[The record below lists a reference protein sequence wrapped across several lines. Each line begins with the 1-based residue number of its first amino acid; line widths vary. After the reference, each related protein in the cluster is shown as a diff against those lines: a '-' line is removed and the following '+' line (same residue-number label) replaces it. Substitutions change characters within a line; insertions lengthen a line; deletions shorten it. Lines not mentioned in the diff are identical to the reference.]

1 MKFLLHAIKYSALL
15 LLITM
20 TAATG
25 WASGSRQDDVYR
37 SIMEKKR
44 IRIGISKDYA
54 PLNFNGGERGVEIE
68 MARGLGEF
76 MGVRVELV
84 PLEVGQYEGALVKRT
99 VDVVIGGY
107 SRNLA
112 RARTIWFSEPYLT
125 VTPGVLADM
134 RSLPKTSFGD
144 RFEQKPIAT
153 IWDLKRVPGF
163 RFAVKKGS
171 AYEHLLETEFPDMP
185 RTVVST
191 NEEGISL
198 LNKRDVD
205 GFVHDSLFLEYYF
218 ANSARLRN
226 AFLLLSGGSR
236 IEKIC
241 VGLPFGDAVL
251 KNQVDVFI
259 REKIRLGHI
268 EKWIEEFSKKQ

>member
-20 TAATG
+20 TGATG

-134 RSLPKTSFGD
+134 RSLPKTNFGD

-171 AYEHLLETEFPDMP
+171 AYEQLLETEFPDMP

>member
-1 MKFLLHAIKYSALL
+1 MKISFRAIIYSALIL
-15 LLITM
+15 VIPLAG
-20 TAATG
+20 AAG
-25 WASGSRQDDVYR
+25 WASGSSQDDVYR

-84 PLEVGQYEGALVKRT
+84 PLEVSQYEGALVKRT

-112 RARTIWFSEPYLT
+112 RARTVWFSEPYLS
-125 VTPGVLADM
+125 VTPGVLADI
-134 RSLPKTSFGD
+134 RALPKTSFGD

-171 AYEHLLETEFPDMP
+171 AYEHLLETEFPDMQ
-185 RTVVST
+185 RTVVAT
-191 NEEGISL
+191 NEEGMAL
-198 LNKRDVD
+198 LNKREVD
-205 GFVHDSLFLEYYF
+205 GFVHDSLYLEYYF
-218 ANSARLRN
+218 ATSARLRN

-241 VGLPFGDAVL
+241 VGLPFGDTVL

-259 REKIRLGHI
+259 HEIIRLGHI
-268 EKWIEEFSKKQ
+268 EKWLEEFSKKQ